1 MCIPPLSLWTAAGQ
15 VRQPWR
21 AVVAIETSVCAGPRH
36 ALQTGPAWSQG
47 TRPDMTPVRVSFYL
61 GRRGD
66 RDGPGLDSAF

>member
-15 VRQPWR
+15 VRQPWW

-36 ALQTGPAWSQG
+36 ALQTGTQG
-47 TRPDMTPVRVSFYL
+47 TRPDMTLMRVSFYL
-61 GRRGD
+61 GRRGY